1 MLLFAHSLLS
11 MFLPKPLPI
20 RVISHLPDAVVTPRA
35 LSWLLCRTC
44 IIACPV
50 FALFFG
56 CLSSLSVVGSLSLS
70 SGRQWP
76 LFCASVPGPCL
87 LCCQPSPG
95 VYTPDLS
102 PESHACTFRHPRA
115 AFLRCA
121 APTPSAANLKLS
133 CCLLKWLPPSWRLG
147 LELTA
152 PDSFQRLL
160 PDSIHEC
167 KPCRLYLC
175 SKPRDGLFIRFTKF
189 ASRQAH
195 LYI

>member
-1 MLLFAHSLLS
+1 MLVPPHLKGVFSLLS
-11 MFLPKPLPI
+11 SLAVFPYFLWLAHCHF
-20 RVISHLPDAVVTPRA
+20 RVGHSG
-35 LSWLLCRTC
+35 
-44 IIACPV
+44 
-50 FALFFG
+50 LF
-56 CLSSLSVVGSLSLS
+56 SVPLSLVS
-70 SGRQWP
+70 FS
-76 LFCASVPGPCL
+76 L
-87 LCCQPSPG
+87 LRCQPSPG
-95 VYTPDLS
+95 VYAPDLS
-102 PESHACTFRHPRA
+102 PEPHACTFRHPRA

-160 PDSIHEC
+160 PGSIHEC